1 MKGISLRGDDKE
13 ILDGLPVRKITD
25 SAKEQG
31 WGRWVAVQYAIDCCF
46 VKETIK
52 RGCLSRRISQTTTYR
67 CEGAKGRNVLVMK

>member
-31 WGRWVAVQYAIDCCF
+31 
-46 VKETIK
+46 
-52 RGCLSRRISQTTTYR
+52 
-67 CEGAKGRNVLVMK
+67 